1 MATRVLNHDVLLKKT
16 PGKFNFTGEKWGVL
30 FLNMGGPETLD
41 DIEPFLFNL
50 FSDRNIIKL
59 PLSFLFQKPLAK
71 FISSRRAAR
80 VRSNYEAIGGGSPLL
95 KWCCAEASGVRKLLA
110 QRYPRVETYVGMK
123 YTRPYIKKALDRA
136 AADGCRH
143 LVVAPLYPQYTLAT
157 TGTALE
163 DIAAWLEGTGAEL
176 SLSLIFD
183 WHDHPAYIALLQ
195 ERISRAMTKVR
206 DRDKAVL
213 LFSAHSLPVKMIER
227 GDPYYDQIKETVR
240 LAAGKNDYLLSFQ
253 SRSGPVKWLG
263 PETATTIAALG
274 RRGVKEIVIVPVS
287 FVSDHIETLYE
298 IDIELKE
305 IAMSNGVENFIRTDS
320 FNDDPAFIRLLTDMV
335 LDKIAGMKGA

>member
-1 MATRVLNHDVLLKKT
+1 
-16 PGKFNFTGEKWGVL
+16 
-30 FLNMGGPETLD
+30 MGGPDNLD

-59 PLSFLFQKPLAK
+59 PLSSIFQKPLAK
-71 FISSRRAAR
+71 FISTRRSAK

-95 KWCCAEASGVRKLLA
+95 KWCIAEASGVKERLSDT
-110 QRYPRVETYVGMK
+110 YPKVETYIGMK
-123 YTRPYIKKALDRA
+123 YTEPFIKKALDKA
-136 AADGCRH
+136 VADGCRH
-143 LVVAPLYPQYTLAT
+143 LVVLPLYPQYTLAT

-163 DIAAWLEGTGAEL
+163 DIAAWLRDTKTGL
-176 SLSLIFD
+176 TVSVLPS
-183 WHDHPAYIALLQ
+183 WHDYPPYITLLQ
-195 ERISRAMTKVR
+195 NRIKQTMARVEDKN
-206 DRDKAVL
+206 KAVL

-227 GDPYYDQIKETVR
+227 GDPYYDQIKETVK
-240 LAAGKNDYLLSFQ
+240 LAAGDNEYVLAFQ

-263 PETATTIAALG
+263 PETMTTIAELG
-274 RRGVKEIVIVPVS
+274 QKGVKEIVIVPVS

-305 IAMSNGVENFIRTDS
+305 VALKNGIKNFIRTES

-335 LDKIAGMKGA
+335 MEKITESENI